1 MPNRISDSPAG
12 RRVRV
17 ISARPAR
24 AEGSTPPTPRVS
36 SGDAFDGAAGARPA
50 PAVHPQPRPDDQLK
64 LPRLSLLDTRRL
76 GDARDEL
83 VDKRGYLRPQYRAV
97 LPLLARLTPE
107 RLETAV
113 ISSLHAFEGDNAQ
126 HPIPR
131 VLTEHEVRTLTR
143 GVTQRGTALRM
154 LLEDYYS
161 GKKSYTSVVSEE
173 VVHAIVRRSNEQW
186 YEGAVDPKH
195 IAFPYGPDIMRAP
208 NGKFMVIEDNAGFI
222 GGPGDLA
229 LARKLLFQLAPELES
244 RLRPVDDPKAYYKA
258 LVEHARAHAVPAGGE
273 VIMVTDPNSA
283 ADNEDKRVSEL
294 LSAEG
299 VTVVSPRSH
308 PRMVAGKDGV
318 FLRGEH
324 GQPPRQVGYVF
335 VLGEHRW
342 MDASHPTTRAALLVE
357 EAAEAL
363 EDPEVKLEARERAAL
378 QARLDEVHAGSNDV
392 SKLNQAMRSLD
403 LVNRGML
410 RANSPAKGV
419 MDAYYAGKVAMNYV
433 PGVDFVG
440 DKELKSYVDDL
451 VRHYLKEEP
460 LLPSI
465 PVERFGVRE
474 VSGEVRLD
482 EDLLHRVLDD
492 GAHRDWVFKVVDGR
506 GGKGVYIGPKMSEE
520 DRQELLAQIRS
531 DPSRWVVEPYTTPS
545 TLSGH
550 IVDLRMVSQVTPD
563 GVIVSPTPWGRGVPI
578 EGDGKVN
585 LSQAGREFA
594 VAVVPDPPVHVWVKG
609 ESGLKRLTL
618 RRRPIDAAPSP
629 PAVDQTMAPPPVDVR
644 SSLAS
649 LTAEQRERLGPRS
662 IGEWMS
668 LAASLGAGRRQGE

>member
-1 MPNRISDSPAG
+1 
-12 RRVRV
+12 
-17 ISARPAR
+17 
-24 AEGSTPPTPRVS
+24 
-36 SGDAFDGAAGARPA
+36 
-50 PAVHPQPRPDDQLK
+50 
-64 LPRLSLLDTRRL
+64 
-76 GDARDEL
+76 

-107 RLETAV
+107 RLESAV
-113 ISSLHAFEGDNAQ
+113 NSSLQAFEGDNAQ

-161 GKKSYTSVVSEE
+161 GNKSYTSVVSDD

-229 LARKLLFQLAPELES
+229 LARKLLFQLAPELKS

-273 VIMVTDPNSA
+273 VIMVTDPGSA

-363 EDPEVKLEARERAAL
+363 EDPDVKLKARERAAL
-378 QARLDEVHAGSNDV
+378 QASLDEVHAGSTDV
-392 SKLNQAMRSLD
+392 SKLSQTMRSLD

-419 MDAYYAGKVAMNYV
+419 MDAYYAGNVAMNYV

-465 PVERFGVRE
+465 PVERFGVRDP
-474 VSGEVRLD
+474 GEHGRYQPPAGQS
-482 EDLLHRVLDD
+482 R
-492 GAHRDWVFKVVDGR
+492 AHRG
-506 GGKGVYIGPKMSEE
+506 
-520 DRQELLAQIRS
+520 LRS
-531 DPSRWVVEPYTTPS
+531 
-545 TLSGH
+545 H
-550 IVDLRMVSQVTPD
+550 
-563 GVIVSPTPWGRGVPI
+563 
-578 EGDGKVN
+578 
-585 LSQAGREFA
+585 
-594 VAVVPDPPVHVWVKG
+594 
-609 ESGLKRLTL
+609 
-618 RRRPIDAAPSP
+618 
-629 PAVDQTMAPPPVDVR
+629 
-644 SSLAS
+644 
-649 LTAEQRERLGPRS
+649 QRERPGLGSEARGPDRP
-662 IGEWMS
+662 
-668 LAASLGAGRRQGE
+668 GRRRRHHGDDRLVGLQHVLRRLGRAGGHGGRRARDRGGRDVVRDGGVRSALRHLRSRRLLLGLDRQLRRHS